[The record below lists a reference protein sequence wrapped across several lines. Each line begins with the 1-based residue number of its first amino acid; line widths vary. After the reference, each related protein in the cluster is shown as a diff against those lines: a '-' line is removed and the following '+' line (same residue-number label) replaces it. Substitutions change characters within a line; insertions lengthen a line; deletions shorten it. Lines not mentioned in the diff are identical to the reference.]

1 MSILRK
7 PIGLPQGHAR
17 SAESCR
23 RRFGAVA
30 GCFRE
35 RQEPPDDAAAYV
47 GSKVHLCA
55 PRTIYAFP
63 SESRRRD
70 RNPARL
76 GSELAN
82 VLLPR
87 SHIATTGPHP
97 VLSPSTLVISLLAS
111 PAKQVRNAI
120 GLASKVF
127 LHDPLP
133 GGAIPS
139 ALLIFDL
146 GFQINWM
153 LAVPPSPS
161 YGGTGERSP
170 RRSPSTAKASW
181 TFSDLRWPYS
191 VPICALLGGMRDLE
205 DVRFIG
211 RFA

>member
-1 MSILRK
+1 
-7 PIGLPQGHAR
+7 
-17 SAESCR
+17 
-23 RRFGAVA
+23 V
-30 GCFRE
+30 
-35 RQEPPDDAAAYV
+35 V
-47 GSKVHLCA
+47 SKVHLCA

-63 SESRRRD
+63 SESRGRD

-97 VLSPSTLVISLLAS
+97 VLSPSTLAISLLPS
-111 PAKQVRNAI
+111 RAKQVRNAI

-127 LHDPLP
+127 LHDPALP

-146 GFQINWM
+146 GFQIRIDW
-153 LAVPPSPS
+153 AFGV
-161 YGGTGERSP
+161 GRSP
-170 RRSPSTAKASW
+170 RRSPFTAEAGSA
-181 TFSDLRWPYS
+181 FSDLRWPYS